1 MCDTLLAS
9 REITAGDVALFA
21 KNSDRQRNEAQVV
34 EHFAA
39 ATYAAGATVTCTYI
53 TIPQVRRT
61 HAVLLCRPYWI
72 WGAEMGANEHG
83 VAIGNQAL
91 FARAAEPR
99 KEALIGM
106 DLVRL
111 ALERAE
117 TAGEA
122 LEVITSLLE
131 AHDQG
136 GNCGHLAPAYYHN
149 GFIIADA
156 QEAFVLETVGKE
168 WMLERVRGVRS
179 LSNGYSIEQEAERTS
194 AGLPARI
201 RECRGSVESTS
212 NYARALADSE
222 REHLGSAAA
231 RRTRSTYLM
240 TSQAHTLS
248 SASMMRILR
257 DHGCDERRVAVWHPA
272 AAVERT
278 VCMHSTKVEQSGQT
292 VGSLISELHGRD
304 SVHWVTATS
313 APCLSI
319 FKPIFAGIPV
329 PPHGPRPTDQYDPRS
344 LWWRHER
351 LHRAAV
357 LGEFTGL
364 IDGIRAERDALEAL
378 FRSRVTD
385 VMQGGGSADRERAMI
400 ACWAEAL
407 DMEERWQSR
416 ITATDADVRSPYHA
430 AWDVMNRRASIDIAQ
445 KQRPPGQ

>member
-9 REITAGDVALFA
+9 RETTAEDVALFA

-34 EHFAA
+34 EHFGSAI
-39 ATYAAGATVTCTYI
+39 YPPGATVTCTYI
-53 TIPQVRRT
+53 TIPQARRT
-61 HAVLLCRPYWI
+61 HAVLLCRPFWL

-122 LEVITSLLE
+122 LEVIIGLLK

-156 QEAFVLETVGKE
+156 RDAFVLETVGKE
-168 WMLERVRGVRS
+168 WILEHVRGVRS
-179 LSNGYSIEQEAERTS
+179 LSNGYSIEQEVARTS
-194 AGLPARI
+194 AGLLAKI
-201 RECRGSVESTS
+201 GEWDSSVQSTG

-222 REHLGSAAA
+222 REHLGSAGA
-231 RRTRSTYLM
+231 RRARSTYLM
-240 TSQAHTLS
+240 TSQNRALS
-248 SASMMRILR
+248 CRSMMRILR
-257 DHGCDERRVAVWHPA
+257 DHGCDERRAAAWHPA

-292 VGSLISELHGRD
+292 VGSLISELRGRD

-319 FKPIFAGIPV
+319 FKPVFVGIPV
-329 PPHGPRPTDQYDPRS
+329 PPHGPRPTDEYDPSS

-364 IDGIRAERDALEAL
+364 IDAIREDRDALECR
-378 FRSRVTD
+378 FRSRVAD
-385 VMQGGGSADRERAMI
+385 VLRVGSPADRQRVVAE
-400 ACWAEAL
+400 CWAEAF

-416 ITATDADVRSPYHA
+416 GSATAITACSPYEA
-430 AWDVMNRRASIDIAQ
+430 AWEAMNRRAGIEVGGAA
-445 KQRPPGQ
+445 P